1 MISTL
6 ISIGLCLP
14 SVVISHATPQAAP
27 IPQSTDSADL
37 AETTQDV
44 DALRTLLTKE
54 VQSALDRKSSA
65 TGAPSN
71 ASKRAAKK
79 QGSAKDQGAERDPDA
94 KSGEEAGGADQGNAS
109 LFGLGS
115 ANTRSANSL
124 MVAIQGAR
132 HAALSNSLWRGVRSA
147 TSFTRGFYCPGVGV
161 WIDTTVSLP
170 VVYDSVKE
178 GAKVEGRASEDDA
191 WNQALSEASGTAP
204 VLTRTLVA
212 GTVLESHFDPAN
224 CEAVIDA
231 VKGLLVRYGK
241 RVRHLSDDESVVIA
255 LKLEGDSSG
264 IYSQPLTIVE
274 EDDLTV
280 DESGD
285 TVLKP
290 GVPGYA
296 KAVIAPPK
304 PKTVVLRVKSE
315 HLAAHAAG
323 EIDDAA
329 LSKRIQI
336 TEY

>member
-14 SVVISHATPQAAP
+14 SVVISHATPQTAP
-27 IPQSTDSADL
+27 IPESTDSADL

-54 VQSALDRKSSA
+54 IQSALDRNTSA
-65 TGAPSN
+65 TGALLS
-71 ASKRAAKK
+71 ASIRVPKK
-79 QGSAKDQGAERDPDA
+79 QGNAKDQGAEQDPDK
-94 KSGEEAGGADQGNAS
+94 KSGEEVEGADQRNAS

-115 ANTRSANSL
+115 AKTLSANSL
-124 MVAIQGAR
+124 MVAIQGSR
-132 HAALSNSLWRGVRSA
+132 QAALTRSLWRGDPSA

-170 VVYDSVKE
+170 VVFDSVKE

-212 GTVLESHFDPAN
+212 GTVLESQFDPTN
-224 CEAVIDA
+224 RDAVIEA

-241 RVRHLSDDESVVIA
+241 RVRNLADDESVVIA

-264 IYSQPLTIVE
+264 FYSQPLTIAE
-274 EDDLTV
+274 EDHLTV
-280 DESGD
+280 DESGN
-285 TVLKP
+285 TVLEP

-296 KAVIAPPK
+296 KALIAPPK
-304 PKTVVLRVKSE
+304 PKTVVLRVKRE